1 MGEHGFGCA
10 VVGDASVGTKHDD
23 AVHMLRPHAHPVF
36 DDDQGGT
43 GYRDRLH
50 HGIAHLLDALGVEV
64 RGGFVQQNGARV
76 HRQDSGEPQA
86 LFLPARKRIR
96 GLLMRQVVEPDGG
109 ERIVNARPDFFAC
122 DHEVFGAEG
131 YVITYAGEHDR

>member
-1 MGEHGFGCA
+1 MGEHSFGRA
-10 VVGDASVGTKHDD
+10 VVGDASIGTEHDD

-50 HGIAHLLDALGVEV
+50 HGIAHLLNAFGVEV
-64 RGGFVQQNGARV
+64 RGGFVKQNGARV

-86 LFLPARKRIR
+86 LFLPARKLADLPLCEVLDIYPLHC
-96 GLLMRQVVEPDGG
+96 LLHFLFINGFR
-109 ERIVNARPDFFAC
+109 N
-122 DHEVFGAEG
+122 
-131 YVITYAGEHDR
+131 T